1 MKKILPA
8 LLLILAIASSLLAGT
23 IAFYTTSVDI
33 AAGSVT
39 AKEFIFLGDDSQSF
53 THNASIAPSETV
65 DWSFTVKNYED
76 SLITETDQYYK
87 LIFSVTGAEGKKP
100 IEPLVVEVVDGAGK
114 VRNSFTGPGNFE
126 ILDKFPL
133 ETKGQSHSYRVVLHW
148 PSGNNDTAYA
158 GNQYGSAVTVKA
170 IASQVPFG
178 STPVEPVEPEET
190 DPVETDPIDPEETGT
205 SDYHVIFDT
214 YNLNHETSSD
224 RHRYDFK
231 ITIQNNSTEDVKNWE
246 LDFNLEAVTQHHLYD
261 ALSKSFDENTGR
273 FVYANPL
280 NHNKEI
286 VAGGTISFGGGYIS
300 LDGQVHTPEQ
310 VTVNG
315 QPATVEVIRR

>member
-23 IAFYTTSVDI
+23 IAYYTTSVDI

-76 SLITETDQYYK
+76 SLITETNQYYK

-100 IEPLVVEVVDGAGK
+100 IEPLVVKVVDGTGK

-126 ILDKFPL
+126 ILDEFPL
-133 ETKGQSHSYRVVLHW
+133 KTEGQSHSYRVVLHW

-178 STPVEPVEPEET
+178 STPAEPVEPEET

-205 SDYHVIFDT
+205 SDYHVIFIPGEVILESS
-214 YNLNHETSSD
+214 NL
-224 RHRYDFK
+224 HRYKFK
-231 ITIQNNSTEDVKNWE
+231 IIIQNNSTEDINGWE
-246 LDFNLEAVTQHHLYD
+246 LAFNLPETEHNLLDNAIRKNSDDT
-261 ALSKSFDENTGR
+261 TGH
-273 FVYANPL
+273 FIYTNPANY
-280 NHNKEI
+280 NKEM
-286 VAGGTISFGGGYIS
+286 VAGESVSFGGHYIS

-315 QPATVEVIRR
+315 QPATVEVIR